1 MGQVFRAID
10 TRLDRAV
17 AIKVLSPNRWT
28 DVEFRSRFQRE
39 ARAISSLSH
48 PNLCA
53 LYDVGEIDGAPF
65 LVMELLEGETLR
77 ERLGHDTLAPRTA
90 VAWAAQIANG
100 LAAAHEKGLV
110 HRDLKPEN
118 VFVTRERLLKILDF
132 GLAKAATPAEG
143 VNTEPGVLMGT
154 TRYMSPEQIRGEPL
168 DPRSDIFSLG
178 IVLYEML
185 SGHPP
190 FEARSQV
197 ETMNA
202 ILHDDPADLDGVPE
216 TIDTIVRRCL
226 EKEPSSRFSSA
237 RDLSYALDA
246 AARTSASTKAPIKRT
261 TAPIRRSWVRLAL
274 MTAIL
279 AALIVIAIMTRG
291 HRDTHEPPRLRPL
304 TYSGR
309 DNSPAASPDGKLIAF
324 VSTRDDRSR
333 IWLKQLADGTEVAIT
348 SGPEDSAPRF
358 THDGSSILFSR
369 VEHGVSAI
377 HRVAV
382 VGGEPRKL
390 IDNAYEGNDSPDGH
404 RIAFIRQRVAKDR
417 LSTLCVA
424 TIDGADVR
432 ELAASGVEEYASPRW
447 SPDGRSIAVTRH
459 PHGTLQDSVLI
470 FDVESGERR
479 VLAREAAHGLISGVA
494 WTADGDAVVYAE
506 REALSRAAAII
517 RHETS
522 GDARVL
528 FRNAHGSSDTIDIVA
543 PGRIVLSEDV
553 TRQNLQ
559 EVAMVGGAP
568 RWLSRGMSTDRQ
580 PVYARDGRGVIFTS
594 DRGGNVDLW
603 DLDLGT
609 GSLRRLTDHA
619 AIDWDPH
626 ASGNQLFW
634 SSNRGGH
641 FEIWTA
647 SIDGANP
654 RQLTHDGVDAENP
667 TLPAAGDW
675 VYYDSSNPRHDGL
688 WRVPRAG
695 GEAKLVVAG
704 ETIHPFVS
712 ADGAFVVYQ
721 RPEGGG
727 TSAIDVV
734 RVADGKVF
742 TLAAQLGVVVSLR
755 AHWIGTTHT
764 IAFRTR
770 EGIVAQS
777 FVPGVDTTSSRR
789 QLVGVDAETFAI
801 SPDGTRAI
809 VSVVDESS
817 AL

>member
-1 MGQVFRAID
+1 
-10 TRLDRAV
+10 
-17 AIKVLSPNRWT
+17 
-28 DVEFRSRFQRE
+28 
-39 ARAISSLSH
+39 
-48 PNLCA
+48 
-53 LYDVGEIDGAPF
+53 
-65 LVMELLEGETLR
+65 
-77 ERLGHDTLAPRTA
+77 
-90 VAWAAQIANG
+90 
-100 LAAAHEKGLV
+100 
-110 HRDLKPEN
+110 KPEN

-154 TRYMSPEQIRGEPL
+154 ARYMSPEQIRGEPL
-168 DPRSDIFSLG
+168 DARSDIFALG

-185 SGHPP
+185 GGHPP

-216 TIDTIVRRCL
+216 TIDAIVRRCL
-226 EKEPSSRFSSA
+226 EKEPASRFSSA

-246 AARTSASTKAPIKRT
+246 AARTSASTKAPVKRT
-261 TAPIRRSWVRLAL
+261 TAPIRRPWARITI

-279 AALIVIAIMTRG
+279 AALIIAAMLTRG
-291 HRDTHEPPRLRPL
+291 HFDRDAPEPPRLSPL

-309 DNSPAASPDGKLIAF
+309 DNSPAASPDGKLVAF
-324 VSTRDDRSR
+324 VSTRDDRAR

-348 SGPEDSAPRF
+348 TGPDDGSPRF
-358 THDGSSILFSR
+358 THDGAAILFTR
-369 VEHGVSAI
+369 VERGVSAI

-390 IDNAYEGNDSPDGH
+390 IDDAFDGDASPDGR
-404 RIAFIRQRVAKDR
+404 RIAFIRSRHDRASRV
-417 LSTLCVA
+417 CIA
-424 TIDGADVR
+424 TIDGGDVR
-432 ELAASGVEEYASPRW
+432 ELVASSGDDYRAPRW
-447 SPDGRSIAVTRH
+447 SPDGRSLAVTRH
-459 PHGTLQDSVLI
+459 PRRTLGSSVLI
-470 FDVESGERR
+470 FDLESGEH
-479 VLAREAAHGLISGVA
+479 RELTREDAHGTISGVA
-494 WTADGDAVVYAE
+494 WTDDGDAVIYAE
-506 REALSRAAAII
+506 REALTRAAAVI
-517 RHETS
+517 RHQTS
-522 GDARVL
+522 GASRVL
-528 FRNAHGSSDTIDIVA
+528 LRNPHGAADTIDLIA

-553 TRQNLQ
+553 TRQNL
-559 EVAMVGGAP
+559 EEIALAGNAPP
-568 RWLSRGMSTDRQ
+568 RWLSRGMSADRQ
-580 PVYARDGRGVIFTS
+580 PAYARDGRSVIFTS

-603 DLDLGT
+603 ELDLGT

-626 ASGNQLFW
+626 ANGDQLFW

-641 FEIWTA
+641 YEVWTA

-654 RQLTHDGVDAENP
+654 RQLTKDGVDAENP
-667 TLPAAGDW
+667 TLPASGDW

-688 WRVPRAG
+688 FRMPRAG

-704 ETIHPFVS
+704 ETIHPIVS

-721 RPEGGG
+721 RPEAEG
-727 TSAIDVV
+727 TSSIDVV

-742 TLAAQLGVVVSLR
+742 NLAARIGGIVALR

-770 EGIVAQS
+770 EGIVAQD
-777 FVPGVDTTSSRR
+777 FVPGVETASSRR
-789 QLVGVDAETFAI
+789 QLTADAETFVI

-809 VSVVDESS
+809 LSFVDEGS
-817 AL
+817 ALMIATY